1 MENNGQ
7 RQETPVQVRSVRGE
21 SKGED
26 TRSCLDCDYLI
37 ARMGWPHCSFF
48 DKTTSLNVN
57 GCTQYTE
64 R

>member
-1 MENNGQ
+1 MEDHAK
-7 RQETPVQVRSVRGE
+7 RDEAPVQVRPMRGE
-21 SKGED
+21 PEEQDS
-26 TRSCLDCDYLI
+26 RSCLDCDYLI

>member
-1 MENNGQ
+1 MEDHGQ
-7 RQETPVQVRSVRGE
+7 RAPAQIQVRAMRGE
-21 SKGED
+21 SEGED

-48 DKTTSLNVN
+48 DKTTSLDVN
-57 GCTQYTE
+57 GCSQYTE